1 MPWMVFVNKCYIN
14 LFFSSSSEPELAR
27 LLPFQ
32 AQTFGQT
39 AYLKNKEK
47 ENIEYTKTPAHV
59 DCSFC
64 SPLKNFPSWLTR
76 YLSRFW

>member
-39 AYLKNKEK
+39 AYLKSKEK
-47 ENIEYTKTPAHV
+47 ETSSTPRLRHMLTAHFVPLSKTFH
-59 DCSFC
+59 
-64 SPLKNFPSWLTR
+64 LG
-76 YLSRFW
+76 